1 MTSSPTPLTDLLR
14 EVPLFSSLT
23 AQELERLGESLVPIE
38 LEEGEWL
45 YQAGEPTTGV
55 YLVESGSLALVE
67 KGSGQ
72 QSLCRRAAIVG
83 NEALRNLATRE
94 ATATAQTSARLLF
107 LDNAQIRELLLAN
120 PRFRETNQV
129 MLGSQELIRRV
140 PMPWLEPDEHVNVMT
155 RKHPVF
161 LLGKALI
168 PLLFFLGVIF
178 TANWLLAVSSIF
190 AMIVLLSGFLLSLAW
205 LAWNINNWANDF
217 YLITNKRMVWVE
229 RVSGLYDSR
238 QEAPLGTLLSVGIKT
253 TQLGVFLGYSDVVVR
268 TYIGDI
274 RFERV
279 AHARAIGKLVEAYWA
294 RGKQVD
300 LDLDAKE
307 IRSALRR
314 KFGKDIGDVSTE
326 EMRVE
331 ARATAEA
338 FKAET
343 PVEPSFFDWLF
354 SDFFKVRFEAGGTIT
369 YRKHWFVL
377 LRNAIGPWLGLML
390 SAAFTVALV
399 THYITRINY
408 AMGFVLGV
416 FLMIVFILTL
426 LYVYVDWHN
435 DVFQLTPNQ
444 VVDIDRKPFGR
455 ESKRSASLDN
465 ILSIEYERRGLIPM
479 LCNFGTVYIS
489 VGNTQLTFNEVYQPS
504 VVQQDIFARMGA
516 RNEEK
521 QQLLTSQERERVAQW
536 FKIFQE
542 ETQPQAAATDT
553 THKLNSTLP

>member
-1 MTSSPTPLTDLLR
+1 M
-14 EVPLFSSLT
+14 
-23 AQELERLGESLVPIE
+23 VPIE

-94 ATATAQTSARLLF
+94 ATATAQTNARVLF
-107 LDNAQIRELLLAN
+107 LDNAQIGELLLTN

-140 PMPWLEPDEHVNVMT
+140 PMPWLEPDERVNVMT

-542 ETQPQAAATDT
+542 ETQAQAAATDT

>member
-1 MTSSPTPLTDLLR
+1 MTITSNPLTDLLR

-140 PMPWLEPDEHVNVMT
+140 PMPWLEPDERVNVMT

-268 TYIGDI
+268 TYIGGVHSYD
-274 RFERV
+274 E
-279 AHARAIGKLVEAYWA
+279 L
-294 RGKQVD
+294 KQ
-300 LDLDAKE
+300 L
-307 IRSALRR
+307 
-314 KFGKDIGDVSTE
+314 
-326 EMRVE
+326 
-331 ARATAEA
+331 
-338 FKAET
+338 
-343 PVEPSFFDWLF
+343 
-354 SDFFKVRFEAGGTIT
+354 
-369 YRKHWFVL
+369 
-377 LRNAIGPWLGLML
+377 
-390 SAAFTVALV
+390 
-399 THYITRINY
+399 THDE
-408 AMGFVLGV
+408 LGV
-416 FLMIVFILTL
+416 TL
-426 LYVYVDWHN
+426 
-435 DVFQLTPNQ
+435 
-444 VVDIDRKPFGR
+444 
-455 ESKRSASLDN
+455 
-465 ILSIEYERRGLIPM
+465 
-479 LCNFGTVYIS
+479 
-489 VGNTQLTFNEVYQPS
+489 
-504 VVQQDIFARMGA
+504 
-516 RNEEK
+516 
-521 QQLLTSQERERVAQW
+521 
-536 FKIFQE
+536 
-542 ETQPQAAATDT
+542 
-553 THKLNSTLP
+553 